1 MMNKTLVIMT
11 KMSVEHEFS
20 FKILESA
27 SPDLNV
33 MEWASP
39 SPFMWMHCLAPP
51 NGLALHLTQHGEQGL
66 DHSKVQKSLNN
77 YRELYT
83 TNPSPTLTL
92 LFLSPE
98 TSF

>member
-1 MMNKTLVIMT
+1 
-11 KMSVEHEFS
+11 MSVEHEFS

-33 MEWASP
+33 MEWSSP
-39 SPFMWMHCLAPP
+39 KPIMWMHCLAPP
-51 NGLALHLTQHGEQGL
+51 NGLALHLTQHGGQGL
-66 DHSKVQKSLNN
+66 DLSIVQKSLNT

-92 LFLSPE
+92 LLLSPE
-98 TSF
+98 TSFSVKYLLT